1 MRRLMITVVLAAMC
15 APAVTHAAQV
25 TTGEVA
31 EVTAYRDKALVT
43 RVVKVEGAQGLM
55 ELVVSD
61 LPEHVIPATLAAEA
75 RGNSTVH
82 SVTYRTRAVSG
93 SDRPEVRDLDD
104 KIAAMRKQLKEIEAY
119 EQLLKKKEGII
130 TNLETFTASTEKTE
144 LQQGVLKFQ
153 ELKQLTDYGL
163 TKHQEY
169 VKEGLDLQD
178 RRTAAEK
185 QLGLLE
191 RGRAEVTKSYSRE
204 QREALVHLTK
214 DSAQPTTVTLRSLV
228 NNVSW
233 SPQYNLRAAEARDSV
248 RVAYNALVRQMSG
261 EDWTGAQLT
270 LSTAQPSFSAEPPL
284 LEPLTVILGA
294 VQVLEEQAVRDLIA
308 ANVRQRTSKQ
318 VAVQQRPQVQAD
330 LNAYAGQLQLLEWT
344 QREAAI
350 KAGRRGARRVEGV
363 SATYKL
369 PQPVSLASRTDE
381 QILQIATAEV
391 SCRFHHMAAPVL
403 TDFVYEEAAAT
414 NTSSYVFLPG
424 LYDSYLNGEFVG
436 KGELELIAGGEEFK
450 AGFGVDPQVQ
460 VTKELVSKTERTEG
474 GNRVSEYEYK
484 LKIANFRD
492 KGIALRL
499 VDRIPYSER
508 SSIKVQLLEG
518 KSELSK
524 DAQYRDTGYK
534 KGLLRWDLS
543 VPASAVNDKSMAVT
557 YKFSVAHERGKA
569 ISGLTAP
576 GQQ

>member
-1 MRRLMITVVLAAMC
+1 MITVVLAAMC
-15 APAVTHAAQV
+15 VPAAAQAAQV

-43 RVVKVEGAQGLM
+43 RVVEADGATGLM

-82 SVTYRTRAVSG
+82 SVTYRTKAVSG

-104 KIAAMRKQLKEIEAY
+104 KIAAVRKQLKEIQAY

-130 TNLETFTASTEKTE
+130 TNLEAFTASTEKTE

-191 RGRAEVTKSYSRE
+191 RTRAEVTRSYSRE

-214 DSAQPTTVTLRSLV
+214 DSAEPVTVTLRYLV

-233 SPQYNLRAAEARDSV
+233 SPQYNLRAAEERDSV
-248 RVAYNALVRQMSG
+248 RVEYNALVRQMSG

-270 LSTAQPSFSAEPPL
+270 LSTAQPSFSAEPPVID
-284 LEPLTVILGA
+284 PLKVTLGQA
-294 VQVLEEQAVRDLIA
+294 QVLEEAKVRELVFS
-308 ANVRQRTSKQ
+308 NVAQRNTKQ
-318 VAVQQRPQVQAD
+318 TELQQRQQVQAD
-330 LNAYAGQLQLLEWT
+330 LNFIAAQSQFLELT
-344 QREAAI
+344 QKADFVR
-350 KAGRRGARRVEGV
+350 AGREKARRVEGV

-369 PQPVSLASRTDE
+369 SQPVSLASRTDE
-381 QILQIATAEV
+381 QILQITAV
-391 SCRFHHMAAPVL
+391 DVPSKAYYVAAPVL

-424 LYDSYLNGEFVG
+424 SYDSYLNGEFVG
-436 KGELELIAGGEEFK
+436 KGDLELIAGGEDFK
-450 AGFGVDPQVQ
+450 VGFGADPQVQ
-460 VTKELVSKTERTEG
+460 VTKTLVSKSERTEG
-474 GNRVSEYEYK
+474 GNRVSEFEYK
-484 LKIANFRD
+484 LEMANFREND
-492 KGIALRL
+492 IALRL
-499 VDRIPYSER
+499 MDRIPYSTG
-508 SSIKVQLLEG
+508 SAIQVKLA
-518 KSELSK
+518 KAAPELSK
-524 DAQYRDTGYK
+524 DTEYRKTGYK
-534 KGLLRWDLS
+534 KGLLQWDLD
-543 VPASAVNDKSMAVT
+543 VPAHAANDKSMAVT

-569 ISGLTAP
+569 ISGLDTA

>member
-1 MRRLMITVVLAAMC
+1 MRGLMIIVVLAAMC
-15 APAVTHAAQV
+15 VPSLASAAQV

-31 EVTAYRDKALVT
+31 EVTAYRDKAMVT
-43 RVVKVEGAQGLM
+43 RVVQVTGATGLM

-93 SDRPEVRDLDD
+93 SDRPEVRDLDN
-104 KIAAMRKQLKEIEAY
+104 KIAAVRKQLKEIQAY
-119 EQLLKKKEGII
+119 EQLLQKKEGII

-191 RGRAEVTKSYSRE
+191 RTRAEVTKSYSRE

-214 DSAQPTTVTLRSLV
+214 DSPQPTTVTLRYLV

-248 RVAYNALVRQMSG
+248 RVEYNALVRQMSG

-284 LEPLTVILGA
+284 LEPLKVALGP
-294 VQVLEEQAVRDLIA
+294 VQMLEEQTVIELISS
-308 ANVRQRTSKQ
+308 NVAQRASKQ
-318 VAVQQRPQVQAD
+318 AALQQRQKVQAD
-330 LNAYAGQLQLLEWT
+330 LNLHAAQEQFLELT

-350 KAGRRGARRVEGV
+350 KAGREGARRVEGV

-381 QILQIATAEV
+381 QILQIATVELP
-391 SCRFHHMAAPVL
+391 CTFHHMAAPVL

-424 LYDSYLNGEFVG
+424 SYDSYLNGEFVG
-436 KGELELIAGGEEFK
+436 KGELELIAGGEDFK
-450 AGFGVDPQVQ
+450 VGFGADPQVQ
-460 VTKELVSKTERTEG
+460 VTKTLVSKSERTEG
-474 GNRVSEYEYK
+474 GNRVSEFEYK
-484 LKIANFRD
+484 LEIANFRD
-492 KGIALRL
+492 DDVRIKLM
-499 VDRIPYSER
+499 DRIPYSES
-508 SSIKVQLLEG
+508 SSIKVRLVETKPQLSQDTE
-518 KSELSK
+518 
-524 DAQYRDTGYK
+524 YRKTGYK
-534 KGLLRWDLS
+534 KGLLHWDLNA
-543 VPASAVNDKSMAVT
+543 PAHAVNDKSMTVA

-569 ISGLTAP
+569 ISGLDTP
-576 GQQ
+576 RQ